1 MQLYFQEIGE
11 GNPFIIL
18 HGLFGSGDNWLSI
31 AKELSTDYRIYLPDL
46 RNHGRSPWSEE
57 FTYEAMSN
65 DIREFIEE
73 HGIRQ
78 PIIAGHSM
86 GGKVAMHFA
95 VQHPDA
101 LSKLIVA
108 DIGPKYYR
116 PHHQKI
122 LEGLRSIDL
131 SALQSRQQA
140 DTQLAEYIPELGVRQ
155 FLLKSLYRT
164 DEPDQPASFAWRI
177 NLPVIDKKIENV
189 GEALVFNQPVNVP
202 ALFIHGEKSN
212 YVKPEDIPL
221 IQQIFPKAT
230 LETVANAGH
239 WLHAEQ
245 PKAFLEKI
253 QTFLKE

>member
-1 MQLYFQEIGE
+1 MELHFQEIGE
-11 GNPFIIL
+11 GQPFIIL

-65 DIREFIEE
+65 DIREFIKDQ
-73 HGIRQ
+73 HINQ

-101 LSKLIVA
+101 LRKLIVA

-131 SALQSRQQA
+131 SPLQSRQHA

-164 DEPDQPASFAWRI
+164 DEPDQPTAFAWRI

-189 GEALVFNQPVNVP
+189 GEALVFNHPVNVP

-212 YVKPEDIPL
+212 YVKQEDIPL

-245 PKAFLEKI
+245 PQAFLEKVK
-253 QTFLKE
+253 TFLKE